1 MQIDFSI
8 FLQQLRAEMDL
19 TQQDLL
25 DILIDENNL
34 FNKLD
39 LTTLSRW
46 ERSITTPT
54 LKKQLFIARLFNSD
68 ISQLIKPEISI
79 SNTKK
84 QSLDQYKERIVN
96 PYSGYQNKLGL
107 TKLLSFE
114 NKEHIYDCLINFHK
128 NFLKIDI
135 SKESFEKKSIEMEI
149 NILTGKHGELVG
161 HFLYAY
167 TPMNTPSDLYYPNNL
182 IECPLMKESSISDN
196 QVTLYITSAFSLSS
210 QPRMMILLM
219 IIKIL
224 SKNPNIKGLVFKVYN
239 QEALNFINI
248 NMDYEIIN
256 KGSKTSGGVKL
267 YGQNY
272 TYLQL
277 FITTEDFLSAKVISN
292 LIPDM
297 NVHIE
302 KLLNEQL

>member
-1 MQIDFSI
+1 MQIDFST
-8 FLQQLRAEMDL
+8 FLQQLRTKMGL

-25 DILIDENNL
+25 DTLITENSL

-54 LKKQLFIARLFNSD
+54 LKKQLAIARLFNID
-68 ISQLIKPEISI
+68 ITQLINPEISI

-84 QSLDQYKERIVN
+84 QSLEQYQERVVN
-96 PYSGYQNKLGL
+96 PYSGYQNKLVL
-107 TKLLSFE
+107 TKLTSFE
-114 NKEHIYDCLINFHK
+114 NKEHIYDCLINFHT
-128 NFLKIDI
+128 NFLKINID
-135 SKESFEKKSIEMEI
+135 KEAFEKKSMEMEI

-167 TPMNTPSDLYYPNNL
+167 TPMNTSSDLYYPNNL

-196 QVTLYITSAFSLSS
+196 QVTLYITSAFSVSS
-210 QPRMMILLM
+210 QPRMVILLM
-219 IIKIL
+219 IINLL
-224 SKNPNIKGLVFKVYN
+224 SKNPNVKGLVFKVYN

-248 NMDYEIIN
+248 NIDHEIIN
-256 KGSKTSGGVKL
+256 KGNKTSGGVKL
-267 YGQNY
+267 YGQSY

-277 FITTEDFLSAKVISN
+277 FITAENFLSATVISN
-292 LIPDM
+292 LISDM
-297 NVHIE
+297 DVHME
-302 KLLNEQL
+302 KLLN